1 VYGNLSGPKIGP
13 DDREL
18 PGDIVGLERLGA
30 AGAREARLRL
40 SGRKA
45 HQIGVLDSQFRP
57 DGTRLVTAG
66 WDHKVEGVGR
76 PA

>member
-1 VYGNLSGPKIGP
+1 M
-13 DDREL
+13 
-18 PGDIVGLERLGA
+18 GLERLGA